1 MCIALCLLGLGFLLL
16 YLGQSVVQQD
26 ASGAYIVK
34 ASPFFLVGV
43 YFLHTCG
50 ELCLSPI
57 GLSLVTKLSPARMV
71 SLMMG
76 VWFLSSAGA
85 NYMAGNLEAFL
96 HTYEINIFAFLIG
109 SSFAAAVLLF
119 AISPLLRSWMN
130 DKPGA
135 VAAVAADSTSDFDT
149 DATDDSFNAVDN
161 ASESSESESKDH

>member
-1 MCIALCLLGLGFLLL
+1 
-16 YLGQSVVQQD
+16 
-26 ASGAYIVK
+26 
-34 ASPFFLVGV
+34 
-43 YFLHTCG
+43 
-50 ELCLSPI
+50 
-57 GLSLVTKLSPARMV
+57 MV

-135 VAAVAADSTSDFDT
+135 VAAVASDSTSDFDT
-149 DATDDSFNAVDN
+149 DATDDSFNAVDD